1 MADIIKLKTQ
11 GMRVITL
18 TGQIS
23 IGKSIL
29 ARHVCMHF
37 QDRDKFKHGIIE
49 IQMQKCK
56 MTVDNLV
63 TQLYKKVMLEE
74 NLHKGMKSS

>member
-1 MADIIKLKTQ
+1 
-11 GMRVITL
+11 
-18 TGQIS
+18 
-23 IGKSIL
+23 
-29 ARHVCMHF
+29 MHF
-37 QDRDKFKHGIIE
+37 QDRDKFKHGVIE
-49 IQMQKCK
+49 IQMQKRK